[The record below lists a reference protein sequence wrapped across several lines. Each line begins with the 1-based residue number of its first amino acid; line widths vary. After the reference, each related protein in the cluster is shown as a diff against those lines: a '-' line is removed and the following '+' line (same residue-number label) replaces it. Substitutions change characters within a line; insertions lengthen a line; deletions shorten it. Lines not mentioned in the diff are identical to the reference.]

1 LDVIKVGVI
10 GAAGRMGRT
19 VLDAVDAADDM
30 ALVVVVDPNVDAL
43 DLPGHIARATT
54 LDEVAD
60 GAADVLVDFTA
71 PDVANAHLA
80 NVLARGFHLVVGTSG
95 ISDDVI
101 AGLTAAAS
109 GGANC
114 VIAPNFAIGAVLLQ
128 RFAVQ
133 ASPYFDAVEVIEL
146 HHDKKVDA
154 PSGTAMATAKAIG
167 EARREAKKSVPVDP
181 TTIEHA
187 KGARGARVDDV
198 PVHSV
203 RLPGHVAHQE
213 VLFGNAGE
221 TLTLRHDS
229 IDRVSFMPG
238 VLLAIRKVASTPGV
252 TVGLEHLLED

>member
-1 LDVIKVGVI
+1 
-10 GAAGRMGRT
+10 MGRT

-30 ALVVVVDPNVDAL
+30 ELVIVVDPNVDAL
-43 DLPGHIARATT
+43 DLPEHVAKARS

-60 GAADVLVDFTA
+60 GATDVLVDFTA

-80 NVLARGFHLVVGTSG
+80 DALSRGFHLVVGTSG
-95 ISDDVI
+95 ITDVVV
-101 AGLTAAAS
+101 AELATAAG

-114 VIAPNFAIGAVLLQ
+114 VIAPNFAIGAVLMQ
-128 RFAVQ
+128 RFAAQ
-133 ASPYFDAVEVIEL
+133 AAPYFDAVEVIEL

-154 PSGTAMATAKAIG
+154 PSGTAMATAKVISH
-167 EARREAKKSVPVDP
+167 ARQAAKKSVPADP

>member
-1 LDVIKVGVI
+1 MINVGVI

-30 ALVVVVDPNVDAL
+30 ELVVVVDPNAAAL
-43 DLPGHIARATT
+43 DLPENIATATSV
-54 LDEVAD
+54 DEVAD
-60 GAADVLVDFTA
+60 GAADVLVDFTS

-80 NVLARGFHLVVGTSG
+80 DVLARGFHLVVGTSG
-95 ISDDVI
+95 ISEEVV
-101 AGLTAAAS
+101 AELANAS
-109 GGANC
+109 AGGANC
-114 VIAPNFAIGAVLLQ
+114 VIAPNFAIGAVLMQ
-128 RFAVQ
+128 RFAAQ
-133 ASPYFDAVEVIEL
+133 AAPYFDAVEVIEL

-154 PSGTAMATAKAIG
+154 PSGTAMATAAAISR
-167 EARREAKKSVPVDP
+167 ARHEAKKRLPADP

-187 KGARGARVDDV
+187 AGARGARVDDV

-221 TLTLRHDS
+221 TLTVRHDS
-229 IDRVSFMPG
+229 IDRISFMPG
-238 VLLAIRKVASTPGV
+238 VLVAIRKVASMPGV